1 MVFKETDCDET
12 GMVVN
17 ECGRDHHAIGLKSG
31 KAGQRPENVKALK
44 VKHLDLEVD
53 TMGILCRSR
62 DSLEENKISFALQ
75 GRKGAEGRAAQY
87 FFDPDGCEF
96 ELYFGMDQIGGN
108 SKLRPLRQ
116 FHRTAS
122 LEGARD
128 KTHTEKW

>member
-1 MVFKETDCDET
+1 
-12 GMVVN
+12 
-17 ECGRDHHAIGLKSG
+17 
-31 KAGQRPENVKALK
+31 
-44 VKHLDLEVD
+44 
-53 TMGILCRSR
+53 MGILSRSR
-62 DSLEENKISFALQ
+62 DFLEENKISFALQ
-75 GRKGAEGRAAQY
+75 GRKGAKGRAAQY
-87 FFDPDGCEF
+87 FGDPDGCEF